1 MPNDR
6 DPLKWKNGA
15 TARETKTCGTPRFP
29 LAALPEFPLFPR
41 HPGPLPLINKRAES
55 ACSAEIRPFPQMDD
69 SDKGTAPV
77 RKADCRPTFLQRDES
92 GSPFNRSA
100 RDFPLVS
107 PAVPQGL
114 PFFSSPFWRSLA
126 VYCSFPRSFTFQC
139 QWGINPFCFSR
150 SKRLSIWD
158 R

>member
-15 TARETKTCGTPRFP
+15 TARGTKTCGTPRFP
-29 LAALPEFPLFPR
+29 LAALPEFPLFRPR

-77 RKADCRPTFLQRDES
+77 RKADCRPTFLQRDDSES
-92 GSPFNRSA
+92 
-100 RDFPLVS
+100 PLN
-107 PAVPQGL
+107 G
-114 PFFSSPFWRSLA
+114 
-126 VYCSFPRSFTFQC
+126 
-139 QWGINPFCFSR
+139 
-150 SKRLSIWD
+150 
-158 R
+158 